1 MNLWLQLCTSGI
13 AAGVISS
20 AALAQSPAQK
30 PLEKVSMR
38 YSYVATGADTI
49 WTYGIERNFF
59 RNEGIDLVLREG
71 KGSALTAQTV
81 AAGTDDFGVDIDSG
95 TFLGLTAKGL
105 PATAVLSNVGKNPN
119 VILSPAAKPLKVP
132 ADLMGR
138 QIAISG
144 GGGSAT
150 LLPVL
155 FQRNGVD
162 PAKVKLV
169 GMQAG
174 PLLTSLLSGKVD
186 GVATNIVVKASM
198 EAKGLPVYVLMYA
211 DFGVVTP
218 GMYLITSNATLN
230 SKPDL
235 VRRFVAAAQKSMVA
249 TAANPEAAAESFGR
263 AYPTYDKT
271 ATLGESKLFIDIFQS
286 EATKGKPLGT
296 VSLED
301 AKAGAEVLVAAG
313 TMSAGVDVSKF
324 ITNQFVPSSG
334 NQ

>member
-1 MNLWLQLCTSGI
+1 MRSLTRFSV
-13 AAGVISS
+13 AAGAAAFIAS
-20 AALAQSPAQK
+20 AAVAQTPTPK
-30 PLEKVSMR
+30 LDKVSMR
-38 YSYVATGADTI
+38 YSYVATGADTV
-49 WTYGIERNFF
+49 WSYGIERNFF
-59 RNEGIDLVLREG
+59 REQGIDLELREG

-95 TFLGLTAKGL
+95 TFLGLAAKGL

-132 ADLMGR
+132 GDLIGK

-144 GGGSAT
+144 GGGSAA

-162 PAKVKLV
+162 AAEVKLIN
-169 GMQAG
+169 MQPN
-174 PLLTSLLSGKVD
+174 PLLTSLLTGQVD

-198 EAKGLPVYVLMYA
+198 EAKGLPVNALMYA

-218 GMYLITSNATLN
+218 GMYLITSNALLN

-235 VRRFVAAAQKSMVA
+235 VQRFVVAAQKSMVA
-249 TAANPEAAAESFGR
+249 TVENPQAASEAFSR
-263 AYPTYDKT
+263 VYPTYDRN
-271 ATLGESKLFIDIFQS
+271 AALSESLLFIAIFQS

-296 VSLED
+296 VSFED
-301 AKAGAEVLVAAG
+301 AQAGAGVLV
-313 TMSAGVDVSKF
+313 SAGVVPAGIDVARF
-324 ITNQFVPSSG
+324 ITNRFVAAATK
-334 NQ
+334 